1 MALDETTKERIILLR
16 SHGVAYARIAR
27 HLELNANSVKTFC
40 LRNNITT
47 RSDVEEIADPLGVWC
62 LHCCERITLRVGSKF
77 CCEECRRAW
86 WKSHRNSGK
95 PTSIQTCCQCGL
107 AFEVF
112 GKVAR
117 KFCSHPCFIQHRFG
131 TRGGRK

>member
-1 MALDETTKERIILLR
+1 MAFDETTKNRIAHMR
-16 SHGVAYARIAR
+16 SRGVAYARISR

-47 RSDVEEIADPLGVWC
+47 NPDVEEIVDPLGVWC
-62 LHCCERITLRVGSKF
+62 LQCCERIRLRMGSKF
-77 CCEECRRAW
+77 CSEECRRSW
-86 WKSHRNSGK
+86 WKRHRHTGK
-95 PTSIQTCCQCGL
+95 PSRIETCMQCGL
-107 AFEVF
+107 AFEVY